1 MRMIEEDYYDEKHY
15 DSYLDDYDEVQIKKM
30 KSRYNQ
36 TQDLD
41 YLKQLIDEWF
51 DPSPHR

>member
-1 MRMIEEDYYDEKHY
+1 MRQIEEDYYDDKYY
-15 DSYLDDYDEVQIKKM
+15 DSYLDDYDDIKLK
-30 KSRYNQ
+30 KLKTRHGR